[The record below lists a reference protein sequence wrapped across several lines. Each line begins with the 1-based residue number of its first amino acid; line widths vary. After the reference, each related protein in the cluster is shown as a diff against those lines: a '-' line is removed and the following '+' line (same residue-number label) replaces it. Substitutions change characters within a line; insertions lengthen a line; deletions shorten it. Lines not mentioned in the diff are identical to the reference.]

1 MKMKYLRV
9 GKIAST
15 HGIKGAVK
23 VFPTTDYPERFEEL
37 KYVYL
42 DKTDKLIINNVQY
55 QKNMVIL
62 TFKEFNDINQV
73 ERLKGKELFIDESQR
88 RKLPEDT
95 YYIADI
101 IGIDVYTDKDVYLGK
116 VKDIIQTGP
125 SEVYVIGNDEGK
137 EYMIPSVK
145 EFIPI
150 IDIDNKRI
158 VVKPIEGMI
167 E

>member
-1 MKMKYLRV
+1 MKYLRV